1 MRQATKQV
9 KLALDPS
16 QDLLVGHQELD
27 IAQAPQV
34 TNSETTQ
41 VSKEAG
47 IGDQNGYKEVEDQGN
62 GPGRD
67 VVRTKSKVRVLL
79 ERLDGLGSQEKED
92 PDTCALDSGVGV
104 EDELLNQGIASSRK
118 KAEWACEEEQSRKRT
133 ILGLEAFQ
141 KGSQSEDVDDHVDE
155 ANMKQGKRIQS
166 VH

>member
-27 IAQAPQV
+27 IAQAPKV
-34 TNSETTQ
+34 TNSKTTQ
-41 VSKEAG
+41 VSKEAS
-47 IGDQNGYKEVEDQGN
+47 IGDQNGYEEVEDQGN

-92 PDTCALDSGVGV
+92 PDAVAVSEKVATF
-104 EDELLNQGIASSRK
+104 GIR
-118 KAEWACEEEQSRKRT
+118 QSYLAPWTAVLAWKMNFS
-133 ILGLEAFQ
+133 I
-141 KGSQSEDVDDHVDE
+141 KV
-155 ANMKQGKRIQS
+155 
-166 VH
+166 

>member
-9 KLALDPS
+9 KLAFDPS

-27 IAQAPQV
+27 IAQAPEV
-34 TNSETTQ
+34 TNGKTTQ

-47 IGDQNGYKEVEDQGN
+47 IGDQNGYEEVEDQGN

-92 PDTCALDSGVGV
+92 PDAVAVLEKVATSG
-104 EDELLNQGIASSRK
+104 IR
-118 KAEWACEEEQSRKRT
+118 
-133 ILGLEAFQ
+133 
-141 KGSQSEDVDDHVDE
+141 
-155 ANMKQGKRIQS
+155 
-166 VH
+166 